1 MLENRNVG
9 LGPPPHKEPEYGARQ
24 SEVNAALLEA
34 WNWLERDG
42 ILIRDPQQPGPWF
55 TISRRGE
62 ELFRQTH
69 RFEQWEKLGLD
80 RVKSDLEHTGGM
92 RVVGSTPE
100 VQDLAWKWVRMKE
113 EQATAVATAHTAAS
127 RLTIIADSRIDE
139 LRGLLSPQFDFKKL
153 VRLCEEINTTYGDGC
168 YYATA
173 MLTRGLL
180 DHVPPIFGKA
190 TFGEVANNYSGG
202 GKSFK
207 DAMCQLE
214 NFARKIADAHLHMP
228 IRRKETLPVAQQ
240 VNFSPHLDV
249 LLSEIV
255 RIA

>member
-1 MLENRNVG
+1 
-9 LGPPPHKEPEYGARQ
+9 
-24 SEVNAALLEA
+24 
-34 WNWLERDG
+34 
-42 ILIRDPQQPGPWF
+42 
-55 TISRRGE
+55 
-62 ELFRQTH
+62 
-69 RFEQWEKLGLD
+69 
-80 RVKSDLEHTGGM
+80 
-92 RVVGSTPE
+92 VVGGTPE

-113 EQATAVATAHTAAS
+113 EQATVVAAAHAAAS
-127 RLTIIADSRIDE
+127 RLTIIAESRIEE

-228 IRRKETLPVAQQ
+228 IRRKETTGCPAGQLFATSGRPS
-240 VNFSPHLDV
+240 F
-249 LLSEIV
+249 
-255 RIA
+255 